1 MSRFVRLCET
11 ASPTGS
17 EGEVGALVT
26 AELESFGL
34 EVEEDGAAAVT
45 GAGCGN
51 LLCRVPGESD
61 RWVGFV
67 AHLDTVPHEGPI
79 EVVLDGET
87 YRSAGDT
94 ILGADNKAAV
104 AVLVELAAELSRE
117 PGPVGV
123 ELLFTVAEET
133 GLKGAFAFDGEALG
147 SDRLFVLDLAE
158 EIGRVVTRSPFYHR
172 LSAVITGAE
181 AHSGLVPEQGRSAI
195 VAAARAITAMEL
207 GRLDPETTANVG
219 LIEGGSAANVIP
231 GRCELVGEA
240 RALDEERAA
249 EVVGAM
255 TRSIAAA
262 ASEGGCEAEI
272 ETAILHEGYLVPD
285 DSPALLLAEAALREC
300 GYQPERVLT
309 GGGSDANV
317 FRADGLDAILLANGT
332 FANHTPDENVPR
344 ANLGAM
350 LDVCRAIVRKGDD
363 QC

>member
-11 ASPTGS
+11 ASPTGD
-17 EGEVGALVT
+17 EGAVGALVR
-26 AELESFGL
+26 AELKSFGL
-34 EVEEDGAAAVT
+34 EVEEDGAAIEA

-51 LLCRVPGESD
+51 LLCRVPGESE
-61 RWVGFV
+61 RWVGFA
-67 AHLDTVPHEGPI
+67 AHLDTVPHADPI
-79 EVVLDGET
+79 EVVLDGDT

-104 AVLVELAAELSRE
+104 AVLIELAAGFSRE
-117 PGPVGV
+117 PGPVGI

-133 GLKGAFAFDGEALG
+133 GLKGAFAFDRAALE

-172 LSAVITGAE
+172 LSAVVTGAE

-195 VAAARAITAMEL
+195 VAAAKAISAMEL
-207 GRLDPETTANVG
+207 GRLDAETTANVG
-219 LIEGGSAANVIP
+219 LINGGSAANVIP
-231 GRCELVGEA
+231 GRCDLVGEA
-240 RALDEERAA
+240 RSIDEERAA
-249 EVVGAM
+249 DVVGAM
-255 TRSIAAA
+255 TQAIASA
-262 ASEGGCEAEI
+262 ASEGGCEVEI
-272 ETAILHEGYLVPD
+272 ETSVLHEGYLVPD
-285 DSPALLLAEAALREC
+285 DSPALLLAEEALREC
-300 GYQPERVLT
+300 GFQTERVMT

-350 LDVCRAIVRKGDD
+350 LDVCRAIVEKGAG
-363 QC
+363 

>member
-17 EGEVGALVT
+17 EGEVGALVR

-34 EVEEDGAAAVT
+34 VVEEDGAATEA

-51 LLCRVPGESD
+51 LLCRVRGESE
-61 RWVGFV
+61 RWVCFA

-79 EVVLDGET
+79 EVVLDGDT

-104 AVLVELAAELSRE
+104 AVLIELAAEFSRQ
-117 PGPVGV
+117 PGPVGI

-133 GLKGAFAFDGEALG
+133 GLKGAFAFDRTAL
-147 SDRLFVLDLAE
+147 SADRLFVLDLAE
-158 EIGRVVTRSPFYHR
+158 EIGQVVTRSPFYHR
-172 LSAVITGAE
+172 LSAAVTGAE

-195 VAAARAITAMEL
+195 VAAAKAISAMEL
-207 GRLDPETTANVG
+207 GRLDSETTANVG

-240 RALDEERAA
+240 RALDDERAA
-249 EVVGAM
+249 EVVGKM
-255 TRSIAAA
+255 TQTIAAA

-272 ETAILHEGYLVPD
+272 ETSLVHAGYRVPD
-285 DSPALLLAEAALREC
+285 DSPALLLAEEALREC
-300 GYQPERVLT
+300 GFQTERVVT

-332 FANHTPDENVPR
+332 YANHTPDENVPR
-344 ANLGAM
+344 ANLSAM
-350 LDVCRAIVRKGDD
+350 LGVCRAIVQKGAG
-363 QC
+363 